1 MQNHTAVNTAQAII
15 LRDLV
20 DALLFEDIA
29 GIVSNSEI
37 TKENGQTLLIYE
49 RETQQI
55 KIPVYFSALNM
66 FRYEV
71 HNQLR

>member
-29 GIVSNSEI
+29 GSNSEI
-37 TKENGQTLLIYE
+37 TKENGQTLLSI
-49 RETQQI
+49 RTRNTTN
-55 KIPVYFSALNM
+55 KDTCLF
-66 FRYEV
+66 
-71 HNQLR
+71 